1 MKAALT
7 ISRQRYP
14 SDVNQSLLHKH
25 LDTLEQHIAEILADT
40 AGRSSIEPCPQYAE
54 SNVPL
59 FPLTSAAP
67 SNPLEPSLAPWESFE
82 WMSWDWNEIF
92 PQN

>member
-14 SDVNQSLLHKH
+14 SGATQSLLHKH
-25 LDTLEQHIAEILADT
+25 LDTLEQHIAEVLADT
-40 AGRSSIEPCPQYAE
+40 ARLSSIELCPQFAE
-54 SNVPL
+54 SNVNS

-67 SNPLEPSLAPWESFE
+67 SNPLEPSFASWETFE